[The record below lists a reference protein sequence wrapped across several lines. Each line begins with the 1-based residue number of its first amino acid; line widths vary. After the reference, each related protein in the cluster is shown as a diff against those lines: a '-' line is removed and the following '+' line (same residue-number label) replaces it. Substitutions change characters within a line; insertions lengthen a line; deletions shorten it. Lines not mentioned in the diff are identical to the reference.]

1 MISKEALGLYKHF
14 LFALGV
20 VELTQIEAVTFL
32 QPVCHQQK
40 KCQKISENQA
50 FS

>member
-14 LFALGV
+14 LFALVV

-32 QPVCHQQK
+32 QPVCHQQNK
-40 KCQKISENQA
+40 RQKNTEK
-50 FS
+50 